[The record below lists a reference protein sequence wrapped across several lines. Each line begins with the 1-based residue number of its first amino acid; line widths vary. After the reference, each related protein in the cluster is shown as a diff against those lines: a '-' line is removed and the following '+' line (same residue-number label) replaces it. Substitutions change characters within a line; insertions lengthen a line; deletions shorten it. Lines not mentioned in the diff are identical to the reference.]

1 MTAPTRTDRRGA
13 PTRRRAG
20 GAARRGR
27 RTIARLAAGVA
38 LAGLVAAC
46 GKKGPPL
53 APILY
58 LPAAPTVTA
67 LEQGRTARLA
77 FTIPVANTN
86 GARPA
91 NLDHLLV
98 YGFTGTPDVTD
109 LDKFFK
115 RATLV
120 ARLPVKPAPPPDS
133 DEAENPPPTP
143 LPTAPA
149 VPGFAQ
155 GESAVVSETITPAL
169 MVPVPPEHE
178 PKPKPKP
185 EATEP
190 PPMAVPLSWAPDTVP
205 VRHYYVVGVTSK
217 GRRGPLSADVSVPL
231 VPPPMAPS
239 QPTVTYTEKAITVT
253 WNPPAFVRAP
263 VQAPV
268 EAASPQP
275 AAVVAPPPTRGPEA
289 AAGRPAAAPGAGLA
303 GPPVLPGTPLWL
315 TYAPLAGLA
324 AVAPPILS
332 GTPFGPTYAASRY
345 NLYEV
350 PKSGAPAPA
359 WLQDVKGDGTM
370 ARGPLASPLNGQP
383 LAVTTYTDT
392 RMTWGRQRCYEVRTV
407 DEYGKL
413 LIDSVPSPPTCVTL
427 KDTFPPAAPTGLQG
441 VASAGAISLI
451 WEPNSE
457 SDLAGYLVLRAA
469 GPDGTLAPITPTPIH
484 DTTYRDTTVTA
495 GVRYTYVIVAV
506 DTAHNRS
513 APSNRIEE
521 AAQ

>member
-1 MTAPTRTDRRGA
+1 M
-13 PTRRRAG
+13 
-20 GAARRGR
+20 
-27 RTIARLAAGVA
+27 ARLAAGVA

-77 FTIPVANTN
+77 FKIPVANTN
-86 GARPA
+86 AARPA

-120 ARLPVKPAPPPDS
+120 ARLPVKPAPPPDT
-133 DEAENPPPTP
+133 DEAENPSPAPPT
-143 LPTAPA
+143 LPA

-155 GESAVVSETITPAL
+155 GESAVVSEAITPAL

-190 PPMAVPLSWAPDTVP
+190 PPMALPLSWAPETVP

-217 GRRGPLSADVSVPL
+217 GRRGPLSAAVSVPL

-253 WNPPAFVRAP
+253 WTPPAFVRAP

-268 EAASPQP
+268 EPAGPPVSATQAP
-275 AAVVAPPPTRGPEA
+275 AAITA
-289 AAGRPAAAPGAGLA
+289 PAAASGAVA
-303 GPPVLPGTPLWL
+303 GGTPAGQLSPPTSGAPADRPAVPPVLPGTPIWL
-315 TYAPLAGLA
+315 TYTPIAGRPP
-324 AVAPPILS
+324 APPVLS
-332 GTPFGPTYAASRY
+332 GTPFGPTYKPSRY
-345 NLYEV
+345 DVYAG
-350 PKSGAPAPA
+350 PKSSAPEPA

-370 ARGPLASPLNGQP
+370 ARGPLAAPLNGQP

-392 RMTWGRQRCYEVRTV
+392 RMTWGQQRCYEVRTV

-427 KDTFPPAAPTGLQG
+427 KDTFPPAAPTRLQG

-469 GPDGTLAPITPTPIH
+469 GPDGTLAPITPAPIH
-484 DTTYRDTTVTA
+484 DTTYRDATVTA

-513 APSNRIEE
+513 APSNRVEE
-521 AAQ
+521 TAQ